1 MIATGAIHITMDV
14 TANFVITPDIS
25 SPDGDA
31 KTNIKI
37 SAVQLERKKKKSKRL
52 LARTRSAKKK

>member
-14 TANFVITPDIS
+14 TANFVITPDIA

-31 KTNIKI
+31 EINVKM
-37 SAVQLERKKKKSKRL
+37 SALRLEPKK
-52 LARTRSAKKK
+52 